1 MANLFPESDYTND
14 TTSSSTSTTSGNNS
28 DAGYKGS
35 YKFDFKKGEFVRNP
49 DGTLARCNRLEAYE
63 QWCNKAMNT
72 PVGFRAY
79 SRLYGHELDTLSDS
93 LYSRDAIELEVKR
106 MTVEALMVHPRTKE
120 VTDFTFTWQNN
131 GELYYEYT
139 VVTVDNNKVGLNNS
153 VNVG

>member
-1 MANLFPESDYTND
+1 MANLFPDSYYTD
-14 TTSSSTSTTSGNNS
+14 DSSSSSFSANTSNS

-49 DGTLARCNRLEAYE
+49 DGTLARCSRLEAYE

-72 PVGFRAY
+72 PVGFAAY

-93 LYSRDAIELEVKR
+93 LYSREAIELEVKR
-106 MTVEALMVHPRTKE
+106 MTADTLMVHPMTKD
-120 VTDFTFTWQNN
+120 VRDFTFTWQNN

-139 VVTVDNNKVGLNNS
+139 VVTVDEESIDLNNTTKVG
-153 VNVG
+153 

>member
-14 TTSSSTSTTSGNNS
+14 TTSSSTNNKN

-49 DGTLARCNRLEAYE
+49 DGTLARCSRLEAYE

-93 LYSRDAIELEVKR
+93 IYSQEAIELEVKR
-106 MTVEALMVHPRTKE
+106 MTTDTLIVHPMTKD
-120 VTDFTFTWQNN
+120 VKDFAFTWQNN
-131 GELYYEYT
+131 GELYYDYT
-139 VVTVDNNKVGLNNS
+139 VITVDEESIDMNNTTKVG
-153 VNVG
+153 